1 MNFLPPIKKLETPRG
16 PGRSPWKVWGL
27 RLLKVGIAALTLTLT
42 WRFLAHGSLDW
53 AEMGVRLRQAN
64 PAYLLL
70 GLALLLGRWSLWDW
84 RFRLGSREAAGKST
98 GAVLGF
104 FVLVASA
111 ALNLITPTARVIG
124 GLVRARY
131 FARAEGRPFGL
142 YYGVVLWDQ
151 VAYHGVMAF
160 CTWVTFIGAA
170 FYLGR
175 TGWAGSALA
184 LLALLL
190 GLLALWIRR
199 GRSSGENPLVRFLA
213 RRAEQAEGAMQK
225 VYAHG
230 HEAVGVF
237 VRLLASRRLTLS
249 SVVLGVPYFL
259 VNAGGLWAM
268 FLALGDPVSPFV
280 VLAVV
285 ALGTAA
291 GTLSGTPGGLGTTE
305 VAMLASFRAL
315 GVDPVTAAAGTL
327 LYRGLHYGS
336 ILALGLPALAVFEL
350 RSREEPGEETEDLA
364 A

>member
-1 MNFLPPIKKLETPRG
+1 MDLLAQSQPLDEPEEPR
-16 PGRSPWKVWGL
+16 PAAWKVWGV
-27 RLLKVGIAALTLTLT
+27 RVAKGAIAVLTLALT
-42 WRFLAHGSLDW
+42 WRFLTRGSLDW
-53 AEMGVRLRQAN
+53 TELAVRLRQAR

-70 GLALLLGRWSLWDW
+70 GLAMLIGRWNLWDW
-84 RFRLGSREAAGKST
+84 RFRLAAREAVGKSS
-98 GAVLGF
+98 GPVLGF

-131 FARAEGRPFGL
+131 FARAQGRPFGL
-142 YYGVVLWDQ
+142 FYGVVLWDQ
-151 VAYHGVMAF
+151 VAYHGVMGF

-175 TGWAGSALA
+175 EGWAWSAVAALAATLA
-184 LLALLL
+184 LLV
-190 GLLALWIRR
+190 LWSRR
-199 GRSSGENPLVRFLA
+199 GRSFEENPLVRLLA
-213 RRAEQAEGAMQK
+213 RRAEAAEGGMQR
-225 VYAHG
+225 VYTHG

-237 VRLLASRRLTLS
+237 VRLLADRRLALWS
-249 SVVLGVPYFL
+249 IVLGIPYFV

-268 FLALGDPVSPFV
+268 FLALGDQVNPFV

-350 RSREEPGEETEDLA
+350 RAREEPDEDAEDLA

>member
-1 MNFLPPIKKLETPRG
+1 MTFLPRPPQVTAPAGTG
-16 PGRSPWKVWGL
+16 PSPWKVWGL
-27 RLLKVGIAALTLTLT
+27 RLLKAGIAALTLVLT
-42 WRFLAHGSLDW
+42 WRFLTQGSLDW
-53 AEMGVRLRQAN
+53 TELGLRLRQAN

-70 GLALLLGRWSLWDW
+70 GLLLLLGRWNLWDW
-84 RFRLGSREAAGKST
+84 RFRLASREAAGKGT

-170 FYLGR
+170 FYMGR
-175 TGWAGSALA
+175 EAWAWSALA
-184 LLALLL
+184 LLALALL
-190 GLLALWIRR
+190 LLALWIRR
-199 GRSSGENPLVRFLA
+199 GRSSGGNPLVRFLA

-237 VRLLASRRLTLS
+237 VRLLGSRKLALE
-249 SVVLGVPYFL
+249 SVLLGVPYFL

-268 FLALGDPVSPFV
+268 FLALGDRVNPFV

-336 ILALGLPALAVFEL
+336 ILLLGLPALAVFEL
-350 RSREEPGEETEDLA
+350 RSREEPGEESEDLA